1 MANNLLRKPQVSN
14 EAKNK
19 YAEFGFT
26 QNPFPVEPTVKP
38 DSDDERTNGSIFLE
52 EIRIDEIAEFKK
64 ILIDGNN
71 KLCVMMDYA
80 AYRGRGIGKS
90 AYLNYLKRHINE
102 DFGYALT
109 DGNAVLY
116 AIYVAPTADDS
127 NRSLSQITRYAYEF
141 MQKDDIFFIIYCRLR
156 AMTGYIDELLQT
168 DENIN
173 LDNIANDIWLKE
185 KGIDVDAMNKSVKST
200 MSAIGFEVETSLF
213 TSFDYEEFKRLV
225 CPNFSDFQWKKDG
238 GNFFFNKLERLFKAA
253 YFTNC
258 IILLDEAEKLI
269 QHQNFNERRTFC
281 ENVRN
286 YFIDGNTSNALDGF
300 YKMLIT
306 LHPNSQELLM
316 PHWSAAG
323 LDRICS
329 LGGGSSNENTIFFK
343 PLQDENLQVSLA
355 LAYLDHSRSDEM
367 SKGKPDPFTREA
379 LCYAMTKEDGIVG
392 KYLRLLYLCVEKAIV
407 NGWNIISKEEIDIV
421 RGGGTE
427 SSCTSEI
434 SEQNVTE
441 TLPSAKIQ
449 I

>member
-1 MANNLLRKPQVSN
+1 MANNLLRKPQISN
-14 EAKNK
+14 EVKNK
-19 YAEFGFT
+19 YAELGFT

-52 EIRIDEIAEFKK
+52 EIRRDEIEAFKK
-64 ILIDGNN
+64 ILVDGNN

-102 DFGYALT
+102 DFGYELT
-109 DGNAVLY
+109 NGNAVLY

-141 MQKDDIFFIIYCRLR
+141 MQKDGIFFKIFCRLR
-156 AMTGYIDELLQT
+156 AMTGYLDELLQT
-168 DENIN
+168 EESVTLENIADDEW
-173 LDNIANDIWLKE
+173 LSGKNIN
-185 KGIDVDAMNKSVKST
+185 VDDMNQSVKST
-200 MSAIGFEVETSLF
+200 MRDIGFDVDTSLYPN
-213 TSFDYEEFKRLV
+213 FDFEDFNRLV
-225 CPNFSDFQWKKDG
+225 CPIFSDFQWKKDG

-269 QHQNFNERRTFC
+269 QHQNFNDRRTFC

-329 LGGGSSNENTIFFK
+329 LGGGASNENTIFFK
-343 PLQDENLQVSLA
+343 PLQDEDLQVNLA

-367 SKGKPDPFTREA
+367 SKGKPTPFTKEA
-379 LCYAMTKEDGIVG
+379 LCYAMIKEDGIVG
-392 KYLRLLYLCVEKAIV
+392 KYLRLLYLCVEKAVI
-407 NGWNIISKEEIDIV
+407 NGWSVIDKDKIDIV

-427 SSCTSEI
+427 SIDSPEMT
-434 SEQNVTE
+434 EQNVTE
-441 TLPSAKIQ
+441 TLPSAKIKL
-449 I
+449 

>member
-1 MANNLLRKPQVSN
+1 MANNLLRKPQISN
-14 EAKNK
+14 EVKNK
-19 YAEFGFT
+19 YVEFGFT

-52 EIRIDEIAEFKK
+52 EIRRDEIDEFKK

-127 NRSLSQITRYAYEF
+127 NRSLSQITRYAYDF
-141 MQKDDIFFIIYCRLR
+141 MRKDGIYFKIYCRLR
-156 AMTGYIDELLQT
+156 AMSGYLDDLLQT
-168 DENIN
+168 DENIT
-173 LDNIANDIWLKE
+173 LENIAADDWLRE
-185 KGIDVDAMNKSVKST
+185 KGVDVDSMNKSIKST
-200 MSAIGFEVETSLF
+200 VRNIGFDVEDSLF
-213 TSFDYEEFKRLV
+213 LNFDYEDFERTV
-225 CPNFSDFQWKKDG
+225 CPTFNDFQWKKDG
-238 GNFFFNKLERLFKAA
+238 GNFFFNKIERLFKVA

-269 QHQNFNERRTFC
+269 QHQNFNDRRTFC

-286 YFIDGNTSNALDGF
+286 YFIDGNSSNALDGF

-329 LGGGSSNENTIFFK
+329 LGGGASNENTIFFK
-343 PLQDENLQVSLA
+343 PLQDEDLQVNLA

-367 SKGKPDPFTREA
+367 SKGKPDPFTKEA

-392 KYLRLLYLCVEKAIV
+392 KYLRLLYLCIEKAVI
-407 NGWNIISKEEIDIV
+407 NGWNLIGKDEIDIV
-421 RGGGTE
+421 RGGGTA
-427 SSCTSEI
+427 SNVTSEMPD
-434 SEQNVTE
+434 QNVTE
-441 TLPSAKIQ
+441 TLPSTIVHL
-449 I
+449 

>member
-1 MANNLLRKPQVSN
+1 MANNLLRKPQISN
-14 EAKNK
+14 EVKNK
-19 YAEFGFT
+19 YADMGFT

-38 DSDDERTNGSIFLE
+38 ESDDERTNGSIFLE
-52 EIRIDEIAEFKK
+52 EIRRDEIDEFKK

-127 NRSLSQITRYAYEF
+127 NRSLSQITRYAYDF
-141 MQKDDIFFIIYCRLR
+141 MQKDGIYFKIYCRLR
-156 AMTGYIDELLQT
+156 AMSGYLDDLLQT
-168 DENIN
+168 DENIT
-173 LDNIANDIWLKE
+173 LENIAADDWLRE
-185 KGIDVDAMNKSVKST
+185 KGVDVDSMNKSIKST
-200 MSAIGFEVETSLF
+200 VRNIGFDVEDSLF
-213 TSFDYEEFKRLV
+213 PNFDYEDFERTV
-225 CPNFSDFQWKKDG
+225 CPTFNDFQWKKDG
-238 GNFFFNKLERLFKAA
+238 GNFFFNKIERLFKAA

-258 IILLDEAEKLI
+258 IMLLDEAEKLI
-269 QHQNFNERRTFC
+269 QHQNFNDRRTFC

-286 YFIDGNTSNALDGF
+286 YFIDGNSSNALDGF

-329 LGGGSSNENTIFFK
+329 L
-343 PLQDENLQVSLA
+343 
-355 LAYLDHSRSDEM
+355 
-367 SKGKPDPFTREA
+367 
-379 LCYAMTKEDGIVG
+379 
-392 KYLRLLYLCVEKAIV
+392 
-407 NGWNIISKEEIDIV
+407 
-421 RGGGTE
+421 
-427 SSCTSEI
+427 
-434 SEQNVTE
+434 
-441 TLPSAKIQ
+441 
-449 I
+449 

>member
-1 MANNLLRKPQVSN
+1 MANNLLRKPQISN
-14 EAKNK
+14 EVKNK
-19 YAEFGFT
+19 YADMGFT

-38 DSDDERTNGSIFLE
+38 ESDDERTNGSIFLE
-52 EIRIDEIAEFKK
+52 EIRRDEIDEFKK

-127 NRSLSQITRYAYEF
+127 NRSLSQITRYAYDF
-141 MQKDDIFFIIYCRLR
+141 MQKDGIYFKIYCRLR
-156 AMTGYIDELLQT
+156 AMSGYLDDLLQT
-168 DENIN
+168 DENIT
-173 LDNIANDIWLKE
+173 LENIAADDWLRE
-185 KGIDVDAMNKSVKST
+185 KGVDVDSMNKSIKST
-200 MSAIGFEVETSLF
+200 VRNIGFDVEDSLF
-213 TSFDYEEFKRLV
+213 PNFDYEDFERTV
-225 CPNFSDFQWKKDG
+225 CPTFNDFQWKKDG
-238 GNFFFNKLERLFKAA
+238 GNFFFNKIERLFKAA

-258 IILLDEAEKLI
+258 IMLLDEAEKLI
-269 QHQNFNERRTFC
+269 QHQNFNDRRTFC

-286 YFIDGNTSNALDGF
+286 YFIDGNSSNALDGF

-329 LGGGSSNENTIFFK
+329 LGGGASNENTIFFK
-343 PLQDENLQVSLA
+343 PLQDENLQVNLA
-355 LAYLDHSRSDEM
+355 LAYLDHSRFDEL
-367 SKGKPDPFTREA
+367 SKGKPYPFTKEA

-392 KYLRLLYLCVEKAIV
+392 KYLRLLYLCIEKAVI
-407 NGWNIISKEEIDIV
+407 NGWNLIGKDEIDIV
-421 RGGGTE
+421 RGGGTA
-427 SSCTSEI
+427 SAFTSEMPD
-434 SEQNVTE
+434 QNVTE
-441 TLPSAKIQ
+441 TLPNSKVQ
-449 I
+449 L